1 MQAFLHLKELGFWQ
15 HGQLFVEL
23 FVEERRYFFEQG
35 CSFIGECDVNHPFV
49 SLFGQ
54 ARQKAFGFEPVDD
67 AAGGAG
73 IKIQKL
79 ADFALGRF
87 RITSYNVCYTKL
99 LRGRQ
104 TGG

>member
-1 MQAFLHLKELGFWQ
+1 LVSGSTDSFLLSCSWRSG
-15 HGQLFVEL
+15 GIS
-23 FVEERRYFFEQG
+23 
-35 CSFIGECDVNHPFV
+35 SFIGECDVNHPFV

-79 ADFALGRF
+79 ADFALGRLK
-87 RITSYNVCYTKL
+87 IG
-99 LRGRQ
+99 RGLQ
-104 TGG
+104 VAKA